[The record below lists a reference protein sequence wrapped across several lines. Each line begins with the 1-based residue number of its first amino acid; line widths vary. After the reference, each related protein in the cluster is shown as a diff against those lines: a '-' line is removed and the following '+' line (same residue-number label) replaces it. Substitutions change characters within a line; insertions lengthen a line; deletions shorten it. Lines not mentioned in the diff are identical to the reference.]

1 MDEKKILDEAE
12 RFLKNNKRNI
22 ISDLRRLVEIE
33 STKGEEKPG
42 MPYGEGPR
50 KALDTALDMAREMGF
65 EPEEY
70 EGHMGWFDLE
80 GEQKEHIAT
89 ITHLD
94 VVPAG
99 EGWHFKPYE
108 LEEKGN
114 WVVGRGTDDDKG
126 PLIYCMYLAKFFK
139 ESGIKLKYT
148 LRTLMGCN
156 EETGMNDVVKYLE
169 KYPHE
174 MSGGQRQRVVIAR
187 ALINDPEL
195 VVCDE
200 PVSAL
205 DVSVRSQVL
214 NLLKDLQKS
223 RNLTYIFISHDLSVV
238 EYLCDKVAV
247 MYLGRIMEYAD
258 KKHLFGNPLHP
269 YTKALLSAIPVPDI
283 HAVKDEIILEGE
295 VPSPLNPPKGCLFS
309 TRCPYATDK
318 CRTEAPK
325 LQEITDKDGTKRSVA
340 CFLHH

>member
-1 MDEKKILDEAE
+1 MAPLNATKKYTKEEKLQKVIAILNEVGLDE
-12 RFLKNNKRNI
+12 
-22 ISDLRRLVEIE
+22 
-33 STKGEEKPG
+33 
-42 MPYGEGPR
+42 
-50 KALDTALDMAREMGF
+50 
-65 EPEEY
+65 
-70 EGHMGWFDLE
+70 
-80 GEQKEHIAT
+80 
-89 ITHLD
+89 
-94 VVPAG
+94 
-99 EGWHFKPYE
+99 
-108 LEEKGN
+108 
-114 WVVGRGTDDDKG
+114 
-126 PLIYCMYLAKFFK
+126 
-139 ESGIKLKYT
+139 
-148 LRTLMGCN
+148 
-156 EETGMNDVVKYLE
+156 KYLE

-325 LQEITDKDGTKRSVA
+325 LQEITDKDGTNGVWPASCTIKRRETVCITSISWIIRTFAMSMIWITAERRRKSVRLRLRPA
-340 CFLHH
+340 ALAAFA